1 MLCCVIAAS
10 TAIGVLLA
18 EDKKRRACVFRE
30 LYEFNG
36 RMLLNLKYKKLRISQ
51 ITGEGKYIPK
61 IVSGKRVLGG
71 DDGQFISDYFSGFG
85 VSDAQ
90 SQIDYLNERTSL
102 LKKKMDESFA
112 DYKKYSALY
121 IKIALMTGILIAV
134 LLA

>member
-61 IVSGKRVLGG
+61 IVFR
-71 DDGQFISDYFSGFG
+71 
-85 VSDAQ
+85 AAHAP
-90 SQIDYLNERTSL
+90 LNESSGRIDS
-102 LKKKMDESFA
+102 
-112 DYKKYSALY
+112 
-121 IKIALMTGILIAV
+121 
-134 LLA
+134 